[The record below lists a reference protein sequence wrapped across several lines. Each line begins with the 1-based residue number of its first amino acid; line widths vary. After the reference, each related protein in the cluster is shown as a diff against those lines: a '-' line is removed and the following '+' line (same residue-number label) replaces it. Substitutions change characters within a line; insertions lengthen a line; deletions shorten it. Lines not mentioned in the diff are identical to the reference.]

1 MCNPL
6 RHPRQPDAAAMHA
19 LQVARLTAERDDARA
34 TAARLAGVVDA
45 LRIELQQAEN
55 NYKFALRMYCDN
67 APRGGKHQ

>member
-1 MCNPL
+1 MRNPF
-6 RHPRQPDAAAMHA
+6 RHPRQPDAATMHA
-19 LQVARLTAERDDARA
+19 LQVARLAAERDNARA
-34 TAARLAGVVDA
+34 TAARLAGEVDA